1 MNCDGQ
7 SAHRGATHRNTRRRC
22 HLGVLLAATI
32 AATATL
38 PAAASAATLGA
49 TPSSLA
55 SVFSSAQAGDTIL
68 LGSGSYGTFR
78 GAMKSGRVTI
88 AEAAGA
94 IASMRL
100 EFNPASNIT
109 IDGLDITGA
118 YIAGGTTR
126 NITVRNSVFNGSRVH
141 LDGGSLVNSGV
152 VLEGN
157 RHVNVNVCSACL
169 DARVHITNRTSQ
181 PSGITVRDSLFQG
194 GSADGIQNG
203 GNGVH
208 VLSNTFRD
216 LSQTG
221 IDGAHTDSIQLYG
234 SRATVI
240 RGNIFYNVDMG
251 NPGAY
256 DRAEAETFEDNI
268 VVSSRYP
275 YAGVLMSDSGSVVRH
290 NLFVQRSVSGSPCDY
305 NLPCGIVMMGN
316 KPADPRSTGTVFK
329 DNILAELSI
338 NGETPAFAENDF
350 NMYTARKGAGANST
364 LAQPIFVGGAAP
376 TTYEGFRLAVGS
388 PGKGTASDGL
398 DRGPRFDATSPLLT
412 PADPTPVASAP
423 DPEPSP
429 VADAVSPAHQH
440 APEPA
445 HEHAPVVIDQGHRDD
460 DAALR
465 GAPRARARVSS
476 NVRALRH
483 DGVVRV
489 TLIVDGPGSA
499 RVTPVIRVP
508 RARSART
515 ARARTRSAARIAL
528 QPRTTD
534 FAAAG
539 SRTLSFRLRSR
550 DRRLVARASTARISL
565 EIATQAHFGQRASR
579 QLILRIWNRTR
590 SRDAARR

>member
-1 MNCDGQ
+1 MDCDRR
-7 SAHRGATHRNTRRRC
+7 SARRGATHRNARRRC

-32 AATATL
+32 AAIATL
-38 PAAASAATLGA
+38 PAAASAATLSA

-78 GAMKSGRVTI
+78 GAMKPGRVTI

-94 IASMRL
+94 TASMRL

-109 IDGLDITGA
+109 VDGLDITGA

-152 VLEGN
+152 VLQGN

-169 DARVHITNRTSQ
+169 DARVHITNRTGQ

-203 GNGVH
+203 GNGVQ

-221 IDGAHTDSIQLYG
+221 ADGAHTDSIQLYG

-240 RGNIFYNVDMG
+240 RGNFFYNVDMG

-256 DRAEAETFEDNI
+256 DRAEAEIFEDNV

-305 NLPCGIVMMGN
+305 NLPCGVVMMGN

-364 LAQPIFVGGAAP
+364 LGQPIFVGGAAP
-376 TTYEGFRLAVGS
+376 TTYEGFRLAAGS

-398 DRGPRFDATSPLLT
+398 DRGPRFDATPLLVT
-412 PADPTPVASAP
+412 PVDPTPEVSVP

-429 VADAVSPAHQH
+429 VADAVSPAHPH

-445 HEHAPVVIDQGHRDD
+445 HEHPPLVVDQGDRHVHAGD
-460 DAALR
+460 R
-465 GAPRARARVSS
+465 GAPRARARLWST
-476 NVRALRH
+476 VRALRRG
-483 DGVVRV
+483 GVVRV
-489 TLIVDGPGSA
+489 RLTVDGPGSA

-515 ARARTRSAARIAL
+515 GKARARSAARIAL
-528 QPRTTD
+528 QPRTAD

-539 SRTLSFRLRSR
+539 SRTLSFRLRPR

-565 EIATQAHFGQRASR
+565 QIATEAPSGQRATR
-579 QLILRIWNRTR
+579 QLILRIGDRTR